1 MRHKVAGGRSL
12 DPSPSGQSKMTRLQ
26 NVVLWLERAATFGY
40 FIPTMVR
47 LQRGTGL
54 PDAQTLATLSQWMWL
69 NHARHVLLLVGWL
82 IALRALT
89 LRRGL

>member
-1 MRHKVAGGRSL
+1 VTSLFLATRSIGPDRSWWL
-12 DPSPSGQSKMTRLQ
+12 AAALLI
-26 NVVLWLERAATFGY
+26 VLERAATFGY

-47 LQRGTGL
+47 LQRGAGL